1 MMSRPPSRLFLA
13 TFDIEDWFHTENLG
27 PTVGTADWRLIP
39 GRVERNTHA
48 LLDLL
53 TDCRVHAT
61 FFVLG
66 WVARRY
72 PSLVRRI
79 ADEGHEV
86 GSHGDM
92 HRRFN
97 SLTRDALRED
107 LRIARDTLE
116 QVTGARVWGVRAPT
130 FSISEAVLDVIAE
143 AGYWYDSSFF
153 GFKQHD
159 RYGELTTRIA
169 PGATVTEVRP
179 GLLEL
184 PMPCVRVAGMTV
196 PWAGGGYFRLIPYP
210 VFRWGVARNLR
221 AERLFMF
228 YLHPWELDAAEPRP
242 PGLTRT
248 TGFRTYVGRR
258 RVPETLRRLLLEF
271 GSTRVADALRTLGY
285 AAPGEARGT
294 VVQEERE
301 RVKTGT

>member
-1 MMSRPPSRLFLA
+1 MNSLFLA
-13 TFDIEDWFHTENLG
+13 TFDIEDWFHTENLA
-27 PTVGTADWRLIP
+27 PTVGTADWTSIP
-39 GRVERNTHA
+39 ARVERNTNL

-53 TDCRVHAT
+53 ADCRVHAT

-86 GSHGDM
+86 GSHGDT

-107 LRIARDTLE
+107 LRISRDTLE
-116 QVTGARVWGVRAPT
+116 QVTGSRVWGVRAPT
-130 FSISEAVLDVIAE
+130 FSISEEVLDVLAE

-153 GFKQHD
+153 GFAQHD
-159 RYGELTTRIA
+159 RYGHLTTPVG
-169 PGATVTEVRP
+169 PGAKVTEVRP
-179 GLLEL
+179 GLFEL
-184 PMPCVRVAGMTV
+184 PMSCVRVAGMTV

-210 VFRWGVARNLR
+210 LFRWGVKRNLR

-248 TGFRTYVGRR
+248 TRFRTYVGRR
-258 RVPETLRRLLLEF
+258 RVPETLRRLLREF
-271 GSTRVADALRTLGY
+271 GSIPIADALRTIGCEAPLEMY
-285 AAPGEARGT
+285 AAA
-294 VVQEERE
+294 VLEERNTL
-301 RVKTGT
+301 RTGT